1 MFDRLL
7 ARRRLI
13 RGGSTG
19 LMAAAAATVPAAPA
33 AAQASPDSLLR
44 KVLDRGCL
52 IVGTG
57 SSNAPWHFE
66 DEPGRLTGMDIAMAR
81 ILAKGLFDDESLI
94 DFVRQDPAAR
104 IPNITTGKVDAV
116 IQFMTIAP
124 TRAQLVAYSRPYFVE
139 GLSLL
144 MSPHGKYKTYDDLI
158 AAGNAVRAF
167 VLQNRFAEQT
177 VSDSLPHAQAIQLD
191 TQANVIQAVES
202 WRADV
207 AMADTSTVAW
217 LMMKKN
223 PGRFLDAGHS
233 FYSILYG
240 AALRQGDPDW
250 LHFVDTAFTVQM
262 HGHITDIYDH
272 ALKDFFGM
280 DPPVRKPGF
289 PAI

>member
-7 ARRRLI
+7 ARRRLV
-13 RGGSTG
+13 RSGSTG
-19 LMAAAAATVPAAPA
+19 LMAAAAVSVAPA
-33 AAQASPDSLLR
+33 AAQAFPDSLLR
-44 KVLDRGCL
+44 KVLDRGRL

-66 DEPGRLTGMDIAMAR
+66 DEQGRLTGMDIAMAR

-104 IPNITTGKVDAV
+104 IPNITTGKVDVV

-144 MSPHGKYKTYDDLI
+144 MSPRGKYRTYDDLI
-158 AAGNAVRAF
+158 AAGNAVRAS
-167 VLQNRFAEQT
+167 VLQNRFADQT
-177 VSDSLPHAQAIQLD
+177 VSDGLPQAQPMPLD

-202 WRADV
+202 GRADV
-207 AMADTSTVAW
+207 AMVDTSTVAW
-217 LMMKKN
+217 LMKKN
-223 PGRFLDAGHS
+223 PGRFVDAGHS
-233 FYSILYG
+233 YYSILYG
-240 AALRQGDPDW
+240 AAVRQGDPDW

-280 DPPVRKPGF
+280 DPPVRKPGI
-289 PAI
+289 PTI

>member
-7 ARRRLI
+7 ARRRLF
-13 RGGSTG
+13 RRGSTG
-19 LMAAAAATVPAAPA
+19 LMAAAAAAVSASPA
-33 AAQASPDSLLR
+33 AAQATPDSLLR
-44 KVLDRGCL
+44 KVLDRGRL

-57 SSNAPWHFE
+57 TSNAPWHFE
-66 DEPGRLTGMDIAMAR
+66 DEQGQLTGMDIAMAR

-104 IPNITTGKVDAV
+104 IPNITTGKVDVV

-158 AAGNAVRAF
+158 AAGNAVRAS
-167 VLQNRFAEQT
+167 VLQNRFADQT
-177 VSDSLPHAQAIQLD
+177 VSDGLPQAQPMPLD

-202 WRADV
+202 GRADV
-207 AMADTSTVAW
+207 AMVDTSTVAW
-217 LMMKKN
+217 LMKKN
-223 PGRFLDAGHS
+223 PGRFVDAGHS
-233 FYSILYG
+233 YYSILYG
-240 AALRQGDPDW
+240 AAVRQGDPDW

-262 HGHITDIYDH
+262 HGHLTEIYDH

-280 DPPVRKPGF
+280 DPPVRKPGI
-289 PAI
+289 PTI

>member
-7 ARRRLI
+7 ARRRLF
-13 RGGSTG
+13 RSGSTG
-19 LMAAAAATVPAAPA
+19 LMAAAAAAVSATPA
-33 AAQASPDSLLR
+33 AAQAAPDSLLR
-44 KVLDRGCL
+44 KVLDRGRL

-57 SSNAPWHFE
+57 TSNAPWHFE
-66 DEPGRLTGMDIAMAR
+66 DEHGQLTGMDIAMAR

-104 IPNITTGKVDAV
+104 IPNITTGKVDVV

-144 MSPHGKYKTYDDLI
+144 MSPHGKYKTYDELI
-158 AAGNAVRAF
+158 AAGKAVRAS
-167 VLQNRFAEQT
+167 VLQNRFADQT
-177 VSDSLPHAQAIQLD
+177 VSDGLPQAQPMPLD

-202 WRADV
+202 GRADV
-207 AMADTSTVAW
+207 AMVDTSTVAW
-217 LMMKKN
+217 LMKKN
-223 PGRFLDAGHS
+223 PGRFVDAGHS
-233 FYSILYG
+233 YYSILYG
-240 AALRQGDPDW
+240 AAVRQGDPDW

-262 HGHITDIYDH
+262 HGHLTEIYDH

-280 DPPVRKPGF
+280 DPPVRKPGI
-289 PAI
+289 PTI

>member
-1 MFDRLL
+1 MLDRLL
-7 ARRRLI
+7 ARRRLV

-19 LMAAAAATVPAAPA
+19 LLAAAAATVSAAPA
-33 AAQASPDSLLR
+33 TAQTAPDSLLR
-44 KVLDRGCL
+44 KVLNRGRL

-66 DEPGRLTGMDIAMAR
+66 NEAGELTGMDIAMAR

-104 IPNITTGKVDAV
+104 IPNITTGKVDVV

-124 TRAQLVAYSRPYFVE
+124 TRAQLVAFSRPYFVE

-144 MSPHGKYKTYDDLI
+144 MSPHGKYKSYDELI
-158 AAGNAVRAF
+158 AAGKAVRAS

-177 VSDSLPHAQAIQLD
+177 ISDGLPQAQAIQLD
-191 TQANVIQAVES
+191 TQANVIQAVEGG
-202 WRADV
+202 RADV
-207 AMADTSTVAW
+207 AIIDTSTVAW
-217 LMMKKN
+217 LMNKN
-223 PGRFLDAGHS
+223 PGRFVDAGHS

-250 LHFVDTAFTVQM
+250 LHFVNTAFTVQM
-262 HGHITDIYDH
+262 HGHLTSIYDQ

-289 PAI
+289 PTI